1 MMPDT
6 DWADAAAML
15 RAKLTGD
22 ERDLRRLATRVA
34 GRSAAD
40 AYCLLQTTA
49 FGIAVRR
56 YFRDGYTAAD
66 VILLVAKLRSD
77 PPEAAETIDPVG
89 AESVIRTALGEPSD
103 PDAAADDTTRDLT
116 EDGTLMLVIGDQQLT
131 DEELDSFIADAV
143 TAARRTKP
151 SCR

>member
-15 RAKLTGD
+15 RAKLTSD
-22 ERDLRRLATRVA
+22 ERGLRRLTAQVA

-40 AYCLLQTTA
+40 AYRLLLTTA
-49 FGIAVRR
+49 FGIAVRQ
-56 YFRDGYTAAD
+56 YFRDRYTAAD

-89 AESVIRTALGEPSD
+89 AESVIRTALGEPND
-103 PDAAADDTTRDLT
+103 PDAETDDTTRALT
-116 EDGTLMLVIGDQQLT
+116 EDGSLMLVIGDRQLT
-131 DEELDSFIADAV
+131 DEELDAFIADAV
-143 TAARRTKP
+143 TEAGKARRP
-151 SCR
+151 SQ